1 MKKTYINKKRLLVV
15 VVGLAE
21 KRVGI
26 VIDQTLGNQE
36 IVIKSLGKY
45 IGERRNI
52 LQVPRLKGTG
62 K

>member
-1 MKKTYINKKRLLVV
+1 M

-26 VIDQTLGNQE
+26 VIDKTLGNQE

-45 IGERRNI
+45 MGEPKYITGATIMGDGKVALI
-52 LQVPRLKGTG
+52 LDVGFYCD
-62 K
+62 